1 MWCWFAFFLF
11 IFEESLPT
19 EILYHN
25 IEVQAEKREK
35 IKVWYLLKK
44 HHLCFIF
51 NFSLGP
57 CCFWDALNMN
67 NKLDDRIRYD
77 ASSWLINK
85 TIIITIIIVIWV
97 RNSCKRY
104 KLCDTDKHA
113 AILCQPQQNQHSK
126 ISRLDDVARFRHSL
140 LLCIISILLT
150 LDNGWFLEF
159 NFHLKFSFTLN
170 MLLHLC

>member
-19 EILYHN
+19 EIFYHN

-85 TIIITIIIVIWV
+85 TIIITIIIVIW
-97 RNSCKRY
+97 
-104 KLCDTDKHA
+104 
-113 AILCQPQQNQHSK
+113 
-126 ISRLDDVARFRHSL
+126 ARFHAKDTNCVIQINMRLFFANHNKTSTAKSADLMTLRVFVIHYYCVSFLFYSPSTMDDFLSL
-140 LLCIISILLT
+140 IFI
-150 LDNGWFLEF
+150 
-159 NFHLKFSFTLN
+159 
-170 MLLHLC
+170 